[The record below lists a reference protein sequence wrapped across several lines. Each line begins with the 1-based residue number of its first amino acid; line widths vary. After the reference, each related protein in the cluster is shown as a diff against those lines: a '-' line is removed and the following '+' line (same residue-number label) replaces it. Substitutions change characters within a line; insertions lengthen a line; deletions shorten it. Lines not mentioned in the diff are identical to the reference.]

1 MEAALGAV
9 PCLEDRQLSCGVP
22 VLQTP
27 ITGNICVGFIVA
39 GTMHFK
45 EHPLL

>member
-9 PCLEDRQLSCGVP
+9 PFLEDRQLSCGVP

-27 ITGNICVGFIVA
+27 TTENISVGFIVA
-39 GTMHFK
+39 GTIHLR